1 MEGFLPSRSFP
12 KGAHD
17 GLFRQKSRLLLHQRL
32 LSQVS
37 ILSVPSWGPMLASR
51 LGQGHARVVPPLLSL
66 HRTALPRVWNVSRAV
81 GPPGFPGPNVGKS
94 SLPTCSGGRFLSIRF
109 IIFRCDICVCTP
121 EYEVVDAQDKSLGHM
136 KHNCIGIFFPNCR
149 NLSVTTFNRPQ
160 TYVV

>member
-94 SLPTCSGGRFLSIRF
+94 SLPTCSGGILLV
-109 IIFRCDICVCTP
+109 II
-121 EYEVVDAQDKSLGHM
+121 G
-136 KHNCIGIFFPNCR
+136 
-149 NLSVTTFNRPQ
+149 
-160 TYVV
+160 